1 MPLDPNTCYRALTAR
16 DARFDGR
23 FFVGVTTTGIYCRP
37 VCVARTPGRAR
48 CRFFR
53 FPVEAERD
61 GFRACF
67 RCRPEL
73 APGGAPIDALPRLVT
88 RALQRIE
95 AGALSDESL
104 AELATELGVSDRH
117 LRRAI
122 GDELGVAPIE
132 LAQSSRLALA
142 KQLVVDGKL
151 SLTQVA
157 FASGFRSVR
166 RFNAA
171 FVSRFG
177 KPPSQFRRGSDG
189 SAAGLT
195 ISLGYRE
202 PFAWPALLAFFA
214 ARTLSGIE
222 HVDEHSYARS
232 VRVGAYTGWIRV
244 SQRADRPLI
253 AVELSHSLARAVM
266 PVAATVRRVFDLDAD
281 PASIARLLRRD
292 PELARRLR
300 QLGPRLPGAF
310 DGFEV
315 AVRAIIG
322 QQVSVKAART
332 IHARLVERLGES
344 ITTPFPAITH
354 VHPTAERVASASI
367 EELASIGLP
376 KARAAALL
384 ALAEAVASNRLRLG
398 AGADPDATREVLL
411 SLPGIGPW
419 TAEYVLM
426 RGLGAPDAFPDG
438 DLGLQRAFGV
448 ARKALV
454 ARAEAWRPWRA
465 YAAILI
471 WSSGIGG

>member
-1 MPLDPNTCYRALTAR
+1 MPLDPDTCYRALLAR

-37 VCVARTPGRAR
+37 VCVARTPGRER

-53 FPVEAERD
+53 LPVEAERD

-88 RALQRIE
+88 RAFQRIE
-95 AGALSDESL
+95 AGALSEASVAD
-104 AELATELGVSDRH
+104 LATELGVSDRH

-142 KQLVVDGKL
+142 KQLVVDGKR
-151 SLTQVA
+151 SLTEVA

-177 KPPSQFRRGSDG
+177 KPPSHFRSGSDG
-189 SAAGLT
+189 SAALT

-202 PFAWPALLAFFA
+202 PFAWPALLSFFA
-214 ARTLSGIE
+214 MRTLSGIE
-222 HVDEHSYARS
+222 HVDEQSYART
-232 VRVGAYTGWIRV
+232 VQLGPHAGWIRV
-244 SQRADRPLI
+244 SKHAMKPLLS
-253 AVELSHSLARAVM
+253 VELSHSLARAVM
-266 PVAATVRRVFDLDAD
+266 PVAATIRRVFDLNAD

-300 QLGPRLPGAF
+300 KLSPRLPGAF

-332 IHARLVERLGES
+332 IHARLVQRFGDA
-344 ITTPFPAITH
+344 ITTPFPN
-354 VHPTAERVASASI
+354 VDRLHPSAERIAATSA
-367 EELASIGLP
+367 EELTTIGVP
-376 KARAAALL
+376 KARAVALR
-384 ALAEAVASNRLRLG
+384 ALAEAVATNHLRLG
-398 AGADPDATREVLL
+398 PGADPDAARETLL
-411 SLPGIGPW
+411 ALPGIGPW

-448 ARKALV
+448 AKKALV

-471 WSSGIGG
+471 WSSGISGG

>member
-1 MPLDPNTCYRALTAR
+1 VPLDPNTCYRALTAR

-95 AGALSDESL
+95 AGALSDASL
-104 AELATELGVSDRH
+104 AELAGELGVSDRH

-189 SAAGLT
+189 AAGLT

-202 PFAWPALLAFFA
+202 PFAWPVLLSFFA

-232 VRVGAYTGWIRV
+232 VRVGAHVGWIRV
-244 SQRADRPLI
+244 SKRADRPLI

-300 QLGPRLPGAF
+300 KRSPRLPGAF

-332 IHARLVERLGES
+332 LHARLVERLGES
-344 ITTPFPAITH
+344 IATPFPAITRL
-354 VHPTAERVASASI
+354 HPTPERVASARV
-367 EELASIGLP
+367 EELAAIGLP
-376 KARAAALL
+376 KARAAALH
-384 ALAEAVASNRLRLG
+384 ALAKAVASDRLRLG
-398 AGADPDATREVLL
+398 PGADPDATREVLL

-471 WSSGIGG
+471 WSFGIGG